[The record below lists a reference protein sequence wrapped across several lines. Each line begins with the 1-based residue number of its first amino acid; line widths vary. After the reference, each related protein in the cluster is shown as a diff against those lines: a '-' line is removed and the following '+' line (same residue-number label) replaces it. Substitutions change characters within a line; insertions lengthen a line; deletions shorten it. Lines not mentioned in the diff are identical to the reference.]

1 MKLLNRVILNI
12 SLAGAIAFLILAAYQ
27 NDLLRRLENA
37 GGDFAFNLRGSLT
50 ANPHIVIIEITDDDI
65 AKVGRWPWKRT
76 WHATITQA
84 LTDLGA
90 KSIYFDIIF
99 SESSDEQDDL
109 VFEEALKRSKNVY
122 LPFAFQSGK
131 FDIQSAFVPIK
142 RFASHIKG
150 TGTTNIWPDDDGIIR
165 RIPLLI
171 PADKTIYP
179 HIALKIAL
187 DYTDFTLQE
196 IDPRYLRINR
206 PGAQHFIPLVDLN
219 TFLINWIG
227 KWQHTFKH
235 YS

>member
-1 MKLLNRVILNI
+1 VKLLNRVILNI
-12 SLAGAIAFLILAAYQ
+12 SLAGTIALLIFAAYQ
-27 NDLLRRLENA
+27 NGLLRRLENA
-37 GGDFAFNLRGSLT
+37 GLDFAFNLRGSLA

-76 WHATITQA
+76 WHAAITQA

-122 LPFAFQSGK
+122 LPFAFQSGE

-150 TGTTNIWPDDDGIIR
+150 TGATNIWPDDDGIIR
-165 RIPLLI
+165 RIPILI
-171 PADKTIYP
+171 PANKTIYP

-187 DYTDFTLQE
+187 DYSEFTLQE

-206 PGAQHFIPLVDLN
+206 PGSQHFIPLDDN
-219 TFLINWIG
+219 NRNAFLINWIG
-227 KWQHTFKH
+227 KWQRTF
-235 YS
+235 